1 MAGTAE
7 YEVHTS
13 VTATQDIPPAFTGCH
28 SHATETYVCFMASE
42 SRKC

>member
-13 VTATQDIPPAFTGCH
+13 VTATQDIPPAFTGCR
-28 SHATETYVCFMASE
+28 SHAAETYVSSIASD